1 MDENNENKTE
11 VLKTEEPEKQA
22 EVEKEVAEI
31 EDKVAARKKKVK
43 KEARE
48 WLVALVSA
56 ILIVIV
62 IQSFLFRIIRV
73 EGSSMN
79 DTLANGERLFVT
91 VTDVRF
97 GDVQRDQVVICHY
110 PGRYHDWFNLG
121 ILKTRE
127 YFVKRVVAVPGDTI
141 YCENGVTHVTY
152 EQDGETVDKA
162 LDERFAQFYVYGS
175 PFDYE
180 PYVLGEDEYFV
191 VGDNRYNSHDSR
203 DWNGPDVED
212 GEGNDGVGTNNV
224 GPISKGDIVGHVRQ
238 VIWPLNKIRGVE

>member
-1 MDENNENKTE
+1 MDENNGKPLENG
-11 VLKTEEPEKQA
+11 EKQT
-22 EVEKEVAEI
+22 EVEKQITEI
-31 EDKVAARKKKVK
+31 EDKVTARKKKVK

-56 ILIVIV
+56 VLIVVV

-73 EGSSMN
+73 DGSSMN

-91 VTDVRF
+91 VADVRF
-97 GDVQRDQVVICHY
+97 GDVHRDDVVICHY
-110 PGRYHDWFNLG
+110 PNRWHDWFNLG

-141 YCENGVTHVTY
+141 KCERGVTHVLY
-152 EQDGETVDKA
+152 EQDGETVDEV
-162 LDERFAQFYVYGS
+162 LDERFSEFFVSAS

-180 PYVLGEDEYFV
+180 AYTLGEDEYFV

-203 DWNGPDVED
+203 DWNGPDVEGGD
-212 GEGNDGVGTNNV
+212 GNDGNDANNV
-224 GPISKGDIVGHVRQ
+224 GPISKKDIVGHVRE
-238 VIWPLNKIRGVE
+238 VIWPLGKIRGVK